1 MYDGVFPQTEKPDNF
16 NKCGIYIYK
25 RKAELNSRQINL
37 YFSIKYNMFGG
48 VCFVPVMWK
57 KAAEYILVIRAEVCV
72 LKVLLI
78 YKRRGR

>member
-1 MYDGVFPQTEKPDNF
+1 MMEYFHRQKNQIILINVVY
-16 NKCGIYIYK
+16 IYIYK